1 MDDLGIPPKD
11 PQREG
16 SHRDHSHRIVP
27 QGDYW
32 RGDLLRTMLF
42 FEINHRDFISF
53 ALERG
58 YDYEPVA
65 SIEEPLIPPSN
76 YHSNKELVEERI
88 NDSPSVIRPVS
99 ERFWVPRIYLVDR
112 FSPEMDLGVHGLDKT
127 QSSDVA
133 VISSEHVQQPQVKYL
148 AAWPELRNRLDPLL
162 GFPKRT
168 RRLDAEALIKRI
180 SRGDPI
186 RQIPFYQ
193 RKRLHDQITVIKEH
207 ALHCAPYRLDQE
219 MVVEHLSQAT
229 VRRGLQV
236 LDAFFPYGL
245 SNPAFD
251 DSSLVIRQQEME
263 PTPGSHILIL
273 GDLGLLLKIK
283 DAFDQD
289 AVEWWYRACRRWSS
303 RGCKVF
309 ALVPFGCERV
319 PARLRAW
326 IEPIAWQGD
335 AVRSL
340 THTQQEQGV
349 TRLLTMAY
357 PAQQIEPGLLRE
369 LRRLI
374 PGLEDASLEAR
385 FWQDGRHGGPR
396 YDAVKQ
402 TQASMRCVYKTQF
415 EELDD
420 STITDILRRIRQYR
434 IARGFS
440 ILWQMELMNLPK
452 RLRDLIDPNSKEQE
466 LAIQTYQALCFQMLQ
481 GGTSGLQDRLMSL
494 SIHASEHAIEDANIG
509 SAVRTIKN
517 RCLPDAKRSDKTR
530 LPEVPPSI
538 EMRKVQIECKPT
550 GIRFLE
556 VSQTPMNSIAIGPSN
571 CVTMTNGKPVLEL
584 YVPGGSMDQQI
595 RSFWKSGKKPEWV
608 SDFGIDQYGAW
619 CEFQVP
625 RHGSKGVVTQRMR
638 WIKPGQF
645 MMGSPDTE
653 QGRKS
658 NESPQHQVTL
668 TQGFWMADSQVT
680 QELWR
685 AISGGKNPSF
695 YRNALSPVDGV
706 NWDDCQIWIRQL
718 RKHHESLKIA
728 LPTEAQWEYA
738 CRAGSTTAYCFGD
751 DPEELPKYGWFAG
764 NPGLLTSSVK
774 HLLPNDWGLYDMHG
788 NVWEW
793 CSDWYDYYKKV
804 PSLDPSGPSKGTDRV
819 VRGGDW
825 GSPFRRL
832 RSACRVGYDP
842 SYRDF
847 HMGFRIACSAQG
859 AEPSEGAM
867 LGEFL
872 SQRGQ
877 PRDGGKAQEKYQR
890 SLEIHERLLEQNLQ
904 SAEAVRDVAVG
915 LNNVGD
921 FLSRRGQAYLQRN
934 VVYIVYARRNE
945 VEVEAVSEILESFG
959 AEVLYDGKFSTDPGT
974 PWTRIRDD
982 FIENSREL
990 LILTTPD
997 IFTDPANPECLTLRD
1012 QIQVEVALAKS
1023 LGKPIRAIILD
1034 RPAFNR
1040 LLEAGIIASSDE
1052 QMTDLYPEY
1061 AISTKGLASPLAR
1074 EKLRM
1079 RAIPGM
1085 RQYVLDLIAES
1096 RKWADQRLVGLERNL
1111 LAESTLSEWGHLKE
1125 QHGKDA
1131 AGLYLITG
1139 PGGAG
1144 KTVLVCREFFRDSIH
1159 AIHVPMSHLKHGLS
1173 SLAEFLQAEPDS
1185 IDETIQLWGELWGI
1199 HPIFYIDALDHT
1211 FSASKNDRPDSNS
1224 PSDDPASQYV
1234 PVIEAI
1240 RKLATAAPV
1249 IATARPYILSSMIK
1263 FLHPDRVVD
1272 ITGRAASDSLE
1283 VREWLLGQ
1291 NPQSAE
1297 AARDVSA
1304 SLNNVPEAERSTRRA
1319 RVGSA
1324 AVEYGFLRSIDLDA
1338 TVEISPE
1345 KKFSEIDLNAYTSV
1359 RVVSDQ
1365 ESYQFDRLEKPIWA
1379 VEFGCDSYGLH
1390 ASFEV
1395 STVRQRMR
1403 WIPPGRFLMGSP
1415 DGKNYGRR
1423 NEYPQH
1429 EVILTHGYWMFD
1441 TPCRQR
1447 LWSALMEKNSS
1458 YFVHEDRPVET
1469 IRWEE
1474 AVAFAKKLSERLAEG
1489 FPTSG
1494 RNLFDGWNRLQFRLP
1509 TEAEWEYACRAG
1521 TTGDTYAG
1529 NLEIQGDA
1537 NAPLLDAIA
1546 WYGGNSGHEYDLD
1559 KSVSL
1564 ERAWLRQRQFHN
1576 AAGGTRNVGTKAP
1589 NPWGLYDMLG
1599 NVWEWCNDWY
1609 ADDIASLE
1617 PVNPQGPT
1625 NGDRRVFRGGSW
1637 NSPAR
1642 YLRSAYR
1649 HNHSILPMMS
1659 SHGFRLVFTPMA
1671 DYDGE
1676 G

>member
-16 SHRDHSHRIVP
+16 SQRDHAHRIVL

-65 SIEEPLIPPSN
+65 SIEEPLIPPSS
-76 YHSNKELVEERI
+76 YQSNKELVEERI

-112 FSPEMDLGVHGLDKT
+112 FSPEMDLGVDGLDKT

-193 RKRLHDQITVIKEH
+193 RKRLQDQITVIKEH

-219 MVVEHLSQAT
+219 MVVEHFSQAT
-229 VRRGLQV
+229 VRGGLQV

-303 RGCKVF
+303 LGCKVF

-402 TQASMRCVYKTQF
+402 TQASMRSVYKTQF
-415 EELDD
+415 EELGD

-556 VSQTPMNSIAIGPSN
+556 VRQAPMDSIAIGSSN
-571 CVTMTNGKPVLEL
+571 CVTMTSGKPVLEL

-695 YRNALSPVDGV
+695 YRNALSPVNGV
-706 NWDDCQIWIRQL
+706 NWDDCQIWIREL

-804 PSLDPSGPSKGTDRV
+804 PSLDPSGPSKGTGRV

-847 HMGFRIACSAQG
+847 HMGFRLQSSAQG

-890 SLEIHERLLEQNLQ
+890 SREIHERLLEQNPQ
-904 SAEAVRDVAVG
+904 SAEAVRDVAAS

-921 FLSRRGQAYLQRN
+921 FLSRRGQPEKALENYLR
-934 VVYIVYARRNE
+934 
-945 VEVEAVSEILESFG
+945 
-959 AEVLYDGKFSTDPGT
+959 
-974 PWTRIRDD
+974 
-982 FIENSREL
+982 
-990 LILTTPD
+990 
-997 IFTDPANPECLTLRD
+997 
-1012 QIQVEVALAKS
+1012 
-1023 LGKPIRAIILD
+1023 
-1034 RPAFNR
+1034 
-1040 LLEAGIIASSDE
+1040 
-1052 QMTDLYPEY
+1052 
-1061 AISTKGLASPLAR
+1061 
-1074 EKLRM
+1074 
-1079 RAIPGM
+1079 
-1085 RQYVLDLIAES
+1085 
-1096 RKWADQRLVGLERNL
+1096 
-1111 LAESTLSEWGHLKE
+1111 
-1125 QHGKDA
+1125 
-1131 AGLYLITG
+1131 
-1139 PGGAG
+1139 
-1144 KTVLVCREFFRDSIH
+1144 
-1159 AIHVPMSHLKHGLS
+1159 
-1173 SLAEFLQAEPDS
+1173 
-1185 IDETIQLWGELWGI
+1185 
-1199 HPIFYIDALDHT
+1199 
-1211 FSASKNDRPDSNS
+1211 
-1224 PSDDPASQYV
+1224 
-1234 PVIEAI
+1234 
-1240 RKLATAAPV
+1240 
-1249 IATARPYILSSMIK
+1249 
-1263 FLHPDRVVD
+1263 
-1272 ITGRAASDSLE
+1272 SLE
-1283 VREWLLGQ
+1283 VRERLLEQNPQSAEAARDLAVSLNNVGDCLSRRGQ
-1291 NPQSAE
+1291 PGDGGKALENHLRSLEVLEQLLHQNPQSAEAARYLAVSLNNVGDCLSRRGQPGDGEKALENYLRSLDVRERLLEKNPQSAEAARDLAVSLNNVGDCLSRRGQPGDGEKALENYQRSLEVLERLLQQKPQSAE

-1304 SLNNVPEAERSTRRA
+1304 SLNKVPEAERSTERA
-1319 RVGSA
+1319 RVGWA
-1324 AVEYGFLRSIDLDA
+1324 TVEYGFLRSIDLDA
-1338 TVEISPE
+1338 TVENSPE
-1345 KKFSEIDLNAYTSV
+1345 KKLSEIDFNAYTSI
-1359 RVVSDQ
+1359 RVDSDQ

-1379 VEFGCDSYGLH
+1379 VEFGSDQYGLH
-1390 ASFEV
+1390 ATFEV

-1617 PVNPQGPT
+1617 SVNPQGPT

-1671 DYDGE
+1671 NHDEALSAIE
-1676 G
+1676 GLNQWVIAGRRVEIIEARPREERPPRRGGGGYGGGGGYHDRGDRSPRY

>member
-16 SHRDHSHRIVP
+16 SQRDHAHRIVL

-65 SIEEPLIPPSN
+65 SIEEPLIPPSS
-76 YHSNKELVEERI
+76 YQSNKELVEERI

-112 FSPEMDLGVHGLDKT
+112 FSPEMDLGVDGLDKT

-193 RKRLHDQITVIKEH
+193 RKRLQDQITVIKEH

-219 MVVEHLSQAT
+219 MVVEHFSQAT
-229 VRRGLQV
+229 VRGGLQV

-303 RGCKVF
+303 LGCKVF

-402 TQASMRCVYKTQF
+402 TQASMRSVYKTQF
-415 EELDD
+415 EELGD

-556 VSQTPMNSIAIGPSN
+556 VRQAPMDSIAIGSSN
-571 CVTMTNGKPVLEL
+571 CVTMTSGKPVLEL

-695 YRNALSPVDGV
+695 YRNALSPVNGV
-706 NWDDCQIWIRQL
+706 NWDDCQIWIREL

-804 PSLDPSGPSKGTDRV
+804 PSLDPSGPSKGTGRV

-847 HMGFRIACSAQG
+847 HMGFRLQSSAQG

-890 SLEIHERLLEQNLQ
+890 SREIHERLLEQNPQ
-904 SAEAVRDVAVG
+904 SAEAVRDVAAS

-921 FLSRRGQAYLQRN
+921 FLSRRGQPEKALENYLR
-934 VVYIVYARRNE
+934 
-945 VEVEAVSEILESFG
+945 
-959 AEVLYDGKFSTDPGT
+959 
-974 PWTRIRDD
+974 
-982 FIENSREL
+982 
-990 LILTTPD
+990 
-997 IFTDPANPECLTLRD
+997 
-1012 QIQVEVALAKS
+1012 
-1023 LGKPIRAIILD
+1023 
-1034 RPAFNR
+1034 
-1040 LLEAGIIASSDE
+1040 
-1052 QMTDLYPEY
+1052 
-1061 AISTKGLASPLAR
+1061 
-1074 EKLRM
+1074 
-1079 RAIPGM
+1079 
-1085 RQYVLDLIAES
+1085 
-1096 RKWADQRLVGLERNL
+1096 
-1111 LAESTLSEWGHLKE
+1111 
-1125 QHGKDA
+1125 
-1131 AGLYLITG
+1131 
-1139 PGGAG
+1139 
-1144 KTVLVCREFFRDSIH
+1144 
-1159 AIHVPMSHLKHGLS
+1159 
-1173 SLAEFLQAEPDS
+1173 
-1185 IDETIQLWGELWGI
+1185 
-1199 HPIFYIDALDHT
+1199 
-1211 FSASKNDRPDSNS
+1211 
-1224 PSDDPASQYV
+1224 
-1234 PVIEAI
+1234 
-1240 RKLATAAPV
+1240 
-1249 IATARPYILSSMIK
+1249 
-1263 FLHPDRVVD
+1263 
-1272 ITGRAASDSLE
+1272 SLE
-1283 VREWLLGQ
+1283 VRERLLEQNPQSAEAARDLAVSLNNVGDCLSRRGQ
-1291 NPQSAE
+1291 PGDGEKALENYQRSLEVLERLLQQKPQSAE

-1304 SLNNVPEAERSTRRA
+1304 SLNKVPEAERSTERA
-1319 RVGSA
+1319 RVGWA
-1324 AVEYGFLRSIDLDA
+1324 TVEYGFLRSIDLDA
-1338 TVEISPE
+1338 TVENSPE
-1345 KKFSEIDLNAYTSV
+1345 KKLSEIDFNAYTSI
-1359 RVVSDQ
+1359 RVDSDQ

-1379 VEFGCDSYGLH
+1379 VEFGSDQYGLH
-1390 ASFEV
+1390 ATFEV

-1617 PVNPQGPT
+1617 SVNPQGPT

-1671 DYDGE
+1671 NHDEALSAIE
-1676 G
+1676 GLNQWVIAGRRVEIIEARPREERPPRRGGGGYGGGGGYHDRGDRSPRY